1 MQSYG
6 ASLVFLRTPGEVIS
20 EEYTLDYNEA
30 IWECGRMCVCYHIT
44 QVKLR
49 QFQKLMDFGG
59 ANVGDEDDGDEAKR
73 MGETYTPMV
82 LALYVGD
89 PLVQMFLGSTPWDLG
104 LTAC

>member
-1 MQSYG
+1 
-6 ASLVFLRTPGEVIS
+6 
-20 EEYTLDYNEA
+20 
-30 IWECGRMCVCYHIT
+30 MCMYYCIT

-49 QFQKLMDFGG
+49 QFQKLMDSGG
-59 ANVGDEDDGDEAKR
+59 ADVGDEDDEDEAKR
-73 MGETYTPMV
+73 MGETYAPMV